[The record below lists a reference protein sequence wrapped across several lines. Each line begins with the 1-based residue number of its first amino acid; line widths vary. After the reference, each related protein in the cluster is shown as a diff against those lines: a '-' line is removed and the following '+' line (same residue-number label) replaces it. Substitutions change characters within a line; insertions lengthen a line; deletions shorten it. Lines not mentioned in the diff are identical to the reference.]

1 MSFTE
6 EVGYHEPR
14 RRPPPTAARDRWD
27 ERWCVAW
34 VLVVAA
40 TDNDTDS
47 RHTSAHHPFGNL
59 LAFLLLSFAAAVVV
73 VEDNLSF
80 HMIPLVPISIS
91 RYGWILSST
100 TSGQSDIRRT
110 PLIARSNQQELSS
123 IWSQGRTLWRR
134 AAGTLLVKIADKAIF
149 VGPLQ

>member
-1 MSFTE
+1 MVCCVSS
-6 EVGYHEPR
+6 GR
-14 RRPPPTAARDRWD
+14 RRDGQ
-27 ERWCVAW
+27 
-34 VLVVAA
+34 
-40 TDNDTDS
+40 
-47 RHTSAHHPFGNL
+47 RHRFAPHVGSPSIWK

-73 VEDNLSF
+73 VEDNSSF

-110 PLIARSNQQELSS
+110 PLIARSNQQELSNISS
-123 IWSQGRTLWRR
+123 IWSQGRTLWRW